1 MTDVKWT
8 GNCIVC
14 KSNTFI
20 FNVYLFPG
28 KKQKNDLEM
37 SQPLVETFPAGKNM
51 NQKNW
56 FYY

>member
-1 MTDVKWT
+1 MTDVKGT

-28 KKQKNDLEM
+28 KKQKNDVEM
-37 SQPLVETFPAGKNM
+37 RQPLVETFPSGKNM
-51 NQKNW
+51 NQKN
-56 FYY
+56 

>member
-1 MTDVKWT
+1 MTDVKWI
-8 GNCIVC
+8 GKCIVC
-14 KSNTFI
+14 KSYTFI